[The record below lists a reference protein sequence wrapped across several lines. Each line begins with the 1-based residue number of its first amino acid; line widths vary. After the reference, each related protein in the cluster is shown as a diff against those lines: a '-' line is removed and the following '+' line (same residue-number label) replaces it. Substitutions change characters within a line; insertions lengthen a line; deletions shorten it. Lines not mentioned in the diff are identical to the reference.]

1 VSGAEVAA
9 LAVGL
14 AALVSAGLLVFVC
27 VRLMQS
33 LDHVL
38 AIGAAERERHRVELE
53 GLFNRV
59 QHPRVYQ
66 PTAEQE
72 RTIRTARE
80 PARDEFERAGR
91 IFNFEPA
98 DDVPGPQGETG

>member
-1 VSGAEVAA
+1 MSGAEVAA

-14 AALVSAGLLVFVC
+14 AALVSAGLLVFVN
-27 VRLMQS
+27 VKLLDALEKLMILNS
-33 LDHVL
+33 T
-38 AIGAAERERHRVELE
+38 ERERHRVELE

-72 RTIRTARE
+72 KTIRSARE
-80 PARDEFERAGR
+80 PARDDFEMAGR
-91 IFNFEPA
+91 VFNFEPA
-98 DDVPGPQGETG
+98 DDVPGPQGEAG